1 MTRSFLVR
9 MVFSISTCL
18 FFNASLAAKGVSDS
32 STTVIP
38 LFKPNCFI
46 ASLEKDQAVL
56 QWVTD
61 PAPGTSHYVIE
72 YSVTGSF
79 FSPLVSITAG
89 ASDSYL
95 YKHTRVGKEP
105 FHYYRIKK
113 VNKDGT
119 VSRSHIRIVRFP

>member
-1 MTRSFLVR
+1 MTRSLLVR
-9 MVFSISTCL
+9 IVFSIFASFFFTSTYAG
-18 FFNASLAAKGVSDS
+18 NGITDS
-32 STTVIP
+32 STSVISV
-38 LFKPNCFI
+38 FKPSCFT

-61 PAPGTSHYVIE
+61 PSPGASHYVIE
-72 YSVTGSF
+72 YSVTGSL

-89 ASDSYL
+89 GSDSYL
-95 YKHTRVGKEP
+95 YRHTRVGNEP

-113 VNKDGT
+113 VNKDGS